1 MKILRYIAMIVCW
14 ACLSHPTVFAQDIHI
29 SDPFKDYPT
38 KKAMYNEYS
47 HWSIGLNAGVPFF
60 SGNFRSM
67 SLGNSYWGGMGGMQA
82 GYQINPLFGL
92 RLSMDYAVNK
102 AGSKN
107 YEDGFIL
114 LPNAETYY
122 NVDFPAGG
130 EYYRNLYSTI
140 KMWNV
145 GLNFETNLFNL
156 FRRSDGNR
164 RWGVILSPGIY
175 LQKFSPTVKSKE
187 TDKQFADKI
196 SNKLNIGLGGD
207 LAIRYRINQQ
217 IDVQLKGGMI
227 WVNNN
232 HFDGIH
238 TICDCKHS
246 SMITVQAGVVWKIGN
261 GENKKKDNI
270 MYAPGYLPE
279 WKRATRTVTK
289 IVHDTVYIERK
300 VIEKSPEV
308 VVCKGI
314 PNLPAIYFE
323 RGKSKLDTDKY
334 AIQVFNI
341 FKAMK
346 DNPTAEINILG
357 FADHTGGEAVN
368 AKITKRRAEALK
380 KFLVKVGIE
389 DYRIHTYGMGKDMK
403 IEKDLQYSEK
413 ARRAEIKAILEV
425 K

>member
-1 MKILRYIAMIVCW
+1 
-14 ACLSHPTVFAQDIHI
+14 
-29 SDPFKDYPT
+29 
-38 KKAMYNEYS
+38 
-47 HWSIGLNAGVPFF
+47 
-60 SGNFRSM
+60 M
-67 SLGNSYWGGMGGMQA
+67 S
-82 GYQINPLFGL
+82 
-92 RLSMDYAVNK
+92 
-102 AGSKN
+102 
-107 YEDGFIL
+107 
-114 LPNAETYY
+114 
-122 NVDFPAGG
+122 
-130 EYYRNLYSTI
+130 
-140 KMWNV
+140 
-145 GLNFETNLFNL
+145 
-156 FRRSDGNR
+156 
-164 RWGVILSPGIY
+164 
-175 LQKFSPTVKSKE
+175 
-187 TDKQFADKI
+187 
-196 SNKLNIGLGGD
+196 
-207 LAIRYRINQQ
+207 
-217 IDVQLKGGMI
+217 
-227 WVNNN
+227 NN

-246 SMITVQAGVVWKIGN
+246 SMITIQAGVVWKIGN